1 MIARAARLGRLGW
14 PAWLMAAVAGF
25 CLLVILFGGEIERV
39 LDPRSMAL
47 DHRLSA
53 PLTHGYLLGSD
64 EFGRDVVARLL
75 AGLRWSVSI
84 ASLATAI
91 AFAIGVTLGLVAAR
105 RESWLSTVLR
115 QVTTFTQAFP
125 AFVLAVTVIAVIGS
139 DGVASVVLT
148 LGLVTWPVFA
158 RVAYAEGRAIFQR
171 EYVLAAEMMGMTRAR
186 LYLRHVLPGLA
197 PTLSVLVVF
206 HFADMII
213 AESALSFL
221 GIGAPLGAATWGAM
235 LSESRTYIY
244 DAPWLLIAP
253 ASAIVILII
262 TAHLF
267 GQRLR
272 ERSP

>member
-1 MIARAARLGRLGW
+1 MSKLPHWTTL
-14 PAWLMAAVAGF
+14 LMSAVAGF
-25 CLLVILFGGEIERV
+25 CLLVIVFGPLFEGAFDPHAMI
-39 LDPRSMAL
+39 LDN
-47 DHRLSA
+47 RLSA

-84 ASLATAI
+84 ATLATAI
-91 AFAIGVTLGLVAAR
+91 AFVIGVTLGLVAAR

-115 QVTTFTQAFP
+115 QITTFTQAFP

-139 DGVASVVLT
+139 DGIGSVVLT
-148 LGLVTWPVFA
+148 LGLITWPVFA

-171 EYVLAAEMMGMTRAR
+171 EYVLAAEMMGMSRTR
-186 LYLRHVLPGLA
+186 LYLRHILPGLL
-197 PTLSVLVVF
+197 PTVSVLLVF

-235 LSESRTYIY
+235 LSESRTYMY

-253 ASAIVILII
+253 AGAIVILII
-262 TAHLF
+262 TAQLF
-267 GQRLR
+267 GQHLR
-272 ERSP
+272 ERQP